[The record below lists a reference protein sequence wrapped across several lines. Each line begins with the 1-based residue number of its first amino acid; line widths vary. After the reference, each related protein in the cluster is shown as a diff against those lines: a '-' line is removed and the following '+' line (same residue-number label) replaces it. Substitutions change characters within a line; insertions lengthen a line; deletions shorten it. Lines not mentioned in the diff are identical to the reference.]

1 MVLVLL
7 HMERGG
13 YGEGH
18 GFHAMLSLGQ
28 GTEIRQFWSRIEYN
42 LPENGQVSL
51 EQYSSPAVLE

>member
-42 LPENGQVSL
+42 LPENGQCINKLV
-51 EQYSSPAVLE
+51 